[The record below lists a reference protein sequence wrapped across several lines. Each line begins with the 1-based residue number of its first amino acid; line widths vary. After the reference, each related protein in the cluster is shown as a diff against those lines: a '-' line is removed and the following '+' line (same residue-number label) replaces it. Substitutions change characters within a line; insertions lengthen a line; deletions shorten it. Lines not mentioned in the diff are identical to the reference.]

1 MKKSLVVIALI
12 FSVAVTFAQ
21 DNVFGVRAGY
31 NVTNLDFSPEV
42 PSGVE
47 NAHRNGFAI
56 GFLAEYSLSDKFSVS
71 PEIQFSAEGA
81 KDKELRLDY
90 LQMPILLN
98 YKITRKIAL
107 GVGPQISLKAHDYED
122 GLQNFVYSGIA
133 GLTYM
138 ITDEIFVDA
147 RFSYGLTNIFDSE
160 VGLDAINK
168 NLQFGFGIK
177 L

>member
-1 MKKSLVVIALI
+1 MKKSLIVIALV

-21 DNVFGVRAGY
+21 ENVYGVRAGY
-31 NVTNLDFSPEV
+31 NVTNLDFRPEV
-42 PSGVE
+42 PAGVE

-56 GFLAEYSLSDKFSVS
+56 GFLAEYGISEKFSIA

-81 KDKELRLDY
+81 KDKEFRLDY
-90 LQMPILLN
+90 LQMPILIN
-98 YKITRKIAL
+98 YKFTRKIAL
-107 GVGPQISLKAHDYED
+107 GVGPQVSLKAHDYED
-122 GLQNFVYSGIA
+122 GIKNIVYSGIA

-147 RFSYGLTNIFDSE
+147 RFSYGLTNLFDDE
-160 VGLDAINK
+160 TGLDAINK